1 MRPKA
6 KARDV
11 FQRTRHDPRRLPE
24 SSGCLRSAFLG
35 EGLEVLTDLL
45 HLLTQLLDLAT
56 QLLDAA
62 FKLRHRCGG
71 VDRTP
76 VFWLTVSLR
85 CRRSL
90 AAGES
95 LGVSGQR
102 IRLVIQSGGPEVFDG
117 GAEMLQPAL
126 SFFAFRSARRAIAGT
141 LLQHPHQ
148 FMSLTS

>member
-1 MRPKA
+1 MLA
-6 KARDV
+6 
-11 FQRTRHDPRRLPE
+11 
-24 SSGCLRSAFLG
+24 
-35 EGLEVLTDLL
+35 DLL
-45 HLLTQLLDLAT
+45 HLLTQFLDLAT
-56 QLLDAA
+56 EFLDAA
-62 FKLRHRCGG
+62 FQLRHRRRG
-71 VDRTP
+71 VNRAP
-76 VFWLTVSLR
+76 VFRLPASVR

>member
-1 MRPKA
+1 MPA
-6 KARDV
+6 
-11 FQRTRHDPRRLPE
+11 
-24 SSGCLRSAFLG
+24 
-35 EGLEVLTDLL
+35 DLL
-45 HLLTQLLDLAT
+45 NLLTQLLDLAT
-56 QLLDAA
+56 EFLDAA
-62 FKLRHRCGG
+62 FEVRHRHGG
-71 VDRTP
+71 IGKALALGLPASV
-76 VFWLTVSLR
+76 R

-102 IRLVIQSGGPEVFDG
+102 IRLVIQSGGPKVFDG

-126 SFFAFRSARRAIAGT
+126 SFFAFRSARRTIAGT